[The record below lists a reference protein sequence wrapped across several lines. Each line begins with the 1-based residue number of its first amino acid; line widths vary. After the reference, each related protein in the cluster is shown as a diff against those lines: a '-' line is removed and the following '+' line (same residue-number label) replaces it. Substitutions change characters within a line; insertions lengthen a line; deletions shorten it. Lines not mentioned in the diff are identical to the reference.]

1 MNWKELCRSGTLEQ
15 LQLALQQSDVNERDE
30 RGRTPLMLCIT
41 NKRPVDQ
48 LSMLIEHGAD
58 LEARDKLGETAL
70 FKSVKFKQYAG
81 LQLLVEAG
89 AKLDHAQ
96 GLPHTAWYEAHR
108 RGDITAAELLG
119 NTPGAIRLRLT
130 DEEQAIVDQVIYEE
144 SVEAACE
151 IIRHIQTAAVLHAV
165 VQSYNWDDSYAPMQT
180 VAQHP
185 LCQWL
190 THYLMFELLEGE
202 YWLGMEQEEID
213 NRLDGR
219 HWYELAVLLKQKLNR
234 EYRHS

>member
-48 LSMLIEHGAD
+48 LAMLIEHGAD
-58 LEARDKLGETAL
+58 LEAKDKLGETAL

-89 AKLDHAQ
+89 AELDHAQ

-119 NTPGAIRLRLT
+119 NTPGAIRLQLT

-151 IIRHIQTAAVLHAV
+151 VIRHI
-165 VQSYNWDDSYAPMQT
+165 QT

-185 LCQWL
+185 LCQWV

-234 EYRHS
+234 